1 MNRTISIVIT
11 GVISLF
17 VITSNTSVN
26 VLAAHCPAP
35 LFHDTTATDP
45 NTAACVSVNPD
56 TSGSDTTSTF
66 DPKAAN
72 NGQKLALNTGFGF
85 STLGQAIN
93 TIISVIFFVA
103 ALAAFFY
110 ILLGAFTYVTAGD
123 DATKTEKARK
133 SITNAVVGL
142 ILVALVY
149 VIWLIVI
156 NTVPGIK
163 SFFA

>member
-1 MNRTISIVIT
+1 MKLITLLLTILSFT
-11 GVISLF
+11 FISASAPSSALG
-17 VITSNTSVN
+17 S
-26 VLAAHCPAP
+26 HCNPSDVHNPGAQNP
-35 LFHDTTATDP
+35 ATDP
-45 NTAACVSVNPD
+45 CINAGDAAKH
-56 TSGSDTTSTF
+56 GYSTF
-66 DPKAAN
+66 NPSDAN

>member
-1 MNRTISIVIT
+1 MQKLFKFLTLSIASLSLVLLSAPLAVVHGVAAAPCENGGT
-11 GVISLF
+11 GVDNCF
-17 VITSNTSVN
+17 T
-26 VLAAHCPAP
+26 PATV
-35 LFHDTTATDP
+35 H
-45 NTAACVSVNPD
+45 S
-56 TSGSDTTSTF
+56 
-66 DPKAAN
+66 AN
-72 NGQKLALNTGFGF
+72 NDQPLTLSSGFGF